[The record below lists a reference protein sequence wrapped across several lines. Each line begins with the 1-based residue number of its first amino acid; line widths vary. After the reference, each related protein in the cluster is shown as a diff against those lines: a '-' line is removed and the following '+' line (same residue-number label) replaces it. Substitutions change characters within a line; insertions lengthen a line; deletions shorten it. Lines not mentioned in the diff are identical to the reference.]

1 MVPPLLLW
9 RARRP
14 TTIATFRFER
24 HESSFITGR
33 RGRELEAEVTAKGA
47 LDEMASPLARIA
59 PRVAALGSAARRR
72 DARERRGAV
81 AGARA
86 RALPAACWITRSPA
100 LRRRRATGGAV
111 ARAGRDHVAA
121 ASATPPPSSVAR
133 RHRVDEEADALA
145 AATDGDDDGAGA
157 GVGGVMS
164 MSILAAV
171 AYNALTGLTAMAYE
185 GYDGIGVPDDEA
197 TPLQNA
203 FGFAFT
209 IFCAWYFVR
218 VVKKRGNRAKEFRV
232 ANALPVRVRA
242 GRPSVRQLTLNLP
255 P

>member
-1 MVPPLLLW
+1 MQLF
-9 RARRP
+9 AN
-14 TTIATFRFER
+14 ER

-86 RALPAACWITRSPA
+86 RALPAEYWITRSPA

-111 ARAGRDHVAA
+111 AHAGRDHVAA
-121 ASATPPPSSVAR
+121 ASATPPQSSVAR
-133 RHRVDEEADALA
+133 CHRVDEEADALA